1 MLNIPQNKLA
11 AAIDAMNLAGLIVDN
26 AKLSHALVDKRYR
39 CPTQDKPR
47 GLNGWYIIKYDSAL
61 DFVTIVYG
69 NFEQG
74 DDHKLKYHINLK
86 SHDQPIRT
94 SAERQRLQAQIDAK
108 IAADR
113 AKQAQERNRKAA
125 YYRAEFER
133 LPECTEHPYTDRK
146 GIDEI
151 YYLQFHQDTRFNK
164 NLLCVP
170 FYDDRGVIQGYQTIA
185 PDGTKLFNGS
195 VGGCWW
201 QYPRVNP
208 LPEIF
213 TKANSFFIIGEG
225 LTTVLSAYQAIT
237 HGFGAGV
244 FMPYMLV
251 AFNCGNLDKVIK
263 ATQAQGLPYLLLVDN
278 DRTKKRNAGFEHARR
293 LINDNPSTLIYP
305 LTFPNGDANDYIVEF
320 GESAF
325 IDLLCKYANPITN
338 FIKRA

>member
-1 MLNIPQNKLA
+1 MLNIPTEKLA
-11 AAIDAMNLAGLIVDN
+11 AAIDVMNLAGLIVDS
-26 AKLSHALVDKRYR
+26 AKLSHATPDKRYR
-39 CPTQDKPR
+39 CATVDKPH
-47 GLNGWYIIKYDSAL
+47 GANGWYVIKYDNSL

-69 NFEQG
+69 NFENG

-146 GIDEI
+146 GIDEVLFRI
-151 YYLQFHQDTRFNK
+151 APGHIRINK
-164 NLLCVP
+164 NLLCMP

-195 VGGCWW
+195 VGGYYW
-201 QYPRVNP
+201 QYPLINP
-208 LPEIF
+208 LPEVF
-213 TKANSFFIIGEG
+213 TKENSFYIIGEG
-225 LTTVLSAYQAIT
+225 LSTVLSAYQAMIN
-237 HGFGAGV
+237 GFGAGV

-263 ATQAQGLPYLLLVDN
+263 STQAQGLPYLLLVDN

-293 LINDNPSTLIYP
+293 LINDNQSTLIYP
-305 LTFPNGDANDYIVEF
+305 LTFPNGDANDYCLEF

-325 IDLLCKYANPITN
+325 IDLLEKYAAPITSY
-338 FIKRA
+338 IKRA